1 MRVDILTLF
10 PEMFPP
16 VLGHSIIGRA
26 RKKGLL
32 QVCCHQLRDFSPD
45 PRGRVDDTV
54 FGGGKGMLLAA
65 EPFARG
71 IDQLRAHLGWQP
83 HILYMSPR
91 GKVLAQEDAKRLAQ
105 EPGLV
110 LLCGHYEG
118 VDQRAVDE
126 WIDEEISIGDY
137 VLTGGEL
144 AAMVVIDCLSRHIP
158 GVLGSGESA
167 QEESFS
173 DGLLEYPQYTR
184 PALYEGREVPEVLLS
199 GHDANIRTWR
209 RERSLDITRERRP
222 ELLERAP
229 LTQQDRVYLG
239 WEEMPPKRPRR
250 KKKRPQE
257 GESAQNL
264 PENP

>member
-1 MRVDILTLF
+1 MQDF
-10 PEMFPP
+10 P
-16 VLGHSIIGRA
+16 A
-26 RKKGLL
+26 R
-32 QVCCHQLRDFSPD
+32 
-45 PRGRVDDTV
+45 
-54 FGGGKGMLLAA
+54 
-65 EPFARG
+65 
-71 IDQLRAHLGWQP
+71 
-83 HILYMSPR
+83 HILLSPR
-91 GKVLAQEDAKRLAQ
+91 GKTLTQQRARELAQEENLIF
-105 EPGLV
+105 
-110 LLCGHYEG
+110 LCGHYEG

-184 PALYEGREVPEVLLS
+184 PAVYEGREVPEVLLS

>member
-118 VDQRAVDE
+118 VDQRLLDE
-126 WIDEEISIGDY
+126 YQVEEISIGDY

-144 AAMVVIDCLSRHIP
+144 PAMILTDAVARMLP
-158 GVLGSGESA
+158 GVLSEEA
-167 QEESFS
+167 CFTEESHYA
-173 DGLLEYPQYTR
+173 GLLEYPQYTR
-184 PALYEGREVPEVLLS
+184 PRRNRPDLWAQAELS
-199 GHDANIRTWR
+199 KEDKK
-209 RERSLDITRERRP
+209 
-222 ELLERAP
+222 LLEK
-229 LTQQDRVYLG
+229 LDKT
-239 WEEMPPKRPRR
+239 
-250 KKKRPQE
+250 
-257 GESAQNL
+257 
-264 PENP
+264 PE